1 MTELTLFLSTASLV
15 FALGLQQLNVQGHH
29 YVLAALTSFLIGG
42 AQIYLWRTMPG
53 ASASEIIATLC
64 GGPIGILAA
73 MYAHPRLVRFLL
85 RRKS

>member
-29 YVLAALTSFLIGG
+29 YVLAALTSCLIGG
-42 AQIYLWRTMPG
+42 AQIYLWRTMP
-53 ASASEIIATLC
+53 SASGSEIVATLC
-64 GGPIGILAA
+64 GGPVGILAA
-73 MYAHPRLVRFLL
+73 MYAHPRLVRFLV